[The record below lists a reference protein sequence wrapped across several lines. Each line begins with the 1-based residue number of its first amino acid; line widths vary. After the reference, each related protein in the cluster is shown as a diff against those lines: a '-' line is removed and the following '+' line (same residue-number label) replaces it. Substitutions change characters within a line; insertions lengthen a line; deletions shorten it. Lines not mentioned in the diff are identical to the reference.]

1 MRPHG
6 LIEMYR
12 CFRET
17 RCLHSRGTR
26 EFVEFLLQCMV
37 TRLRQCILQ
46 IISYLGAVYV
56 KENERTMAP
65 FGSARYVV
73 NTQLEIFK
81 EQKAFRQYKICG
93 NVTNN

>member
-1 MRPHG
+1 LIRNNTVSLGMRPHG

-17 RCLHSRGTR
+17 RCLHLRGNR
-26 EFVEFLLQCMV
+26 EFVEFLPQYMV
-37 TRLRQCILQ
+37 TRLGKRILQ

-56 KENERTMAP
+56 KTKKNGRTMAP

-73 NTQLEIFK
+73 NM
-81 EQKAFRQYKICG
+81 
-93 NVTNN
+93 